1 MTSNQ
6 GVVKKYALSPTRQA
20 IGKSLGRNAK
30 EAFAKHSLESKT
42 MRKPFFTRIHRMVA
56 AEMKKI
62 LMDTTCKVKVEG
74 ANSDALKASTWE
86 DQYTTLSRIAPVLI
100 GILDACV
107 PNQSSKRQCTIV
119 SCVAILVKSH
129 HRLSIFHLLSSLI
142 LHFGHAGKLVCMILY
157 LNITLIPFYF
167 LKQVYT
173 RLEKTG
179 LCLSRMGTWT
189 LIDMLGR
196 RHDEEVM
203 KWVTALQVL
212 TPTSHVSCL
221 AVHVYEPAFHNF
233 E

>member
-119 SCVAILVKSH
+119 QS
-129 HRLSIFHLLSSLI
+129 
-142 LHFGHAGKLVCMILY
+142 
-157 LNITLIPFYF
+157 
-167 LKQVYT
+167 
-173 RLEKTG
+173 
-179 LCLSRMGTWT
+179 W
-189 LIDMLGR
+189 
-196 RHDEEVM
+196 
-203 KWVTALQVL
+203 
-212 TPTSHVSCL
+212 
-221 AVHVYEPAFHNF
+221 
-233 E
+233 